1 MSAIAEIERT
11 VLALPVE
18 QRVSLVET
26 ILGSLPAADDEWSE
40 NEEMA
45 EVERRE
51 RQIEN
56 GQTKPLNES
65 EFWRSIEARRTR

>member
-1 MSAIAEIERT
+1 MSALAEIERT

-26 ILGSLPAADDEWSE
+26 ILGSLPTADDEWSE

-51 RQIEN
+51 RQFEN
-56 GQTKPLNES
+56 GQAKPLNES
-65 EFWRSIEARRTR
+65 EFWRSIEAGRTR

>member
-26 ILGSLPAADDEWSE
+26 ILGSLPTADEEWSE

-56 GQTKPLNES
+56 GQAKPLSES
-65 EFWRSIEARRTR
+65 EFWRSIEAGRTR